1 MFKYSAK
8 RLLIADMAGT
18 TIHEKG
24 IVYNSL
30 FNTIKLIKSDLT
42 KTDIAKFAGHNKMD
56 VIKHFVNVQKMDSP
70 NVVIRNLNSEF
81 NYYLKKEYMNNSS
94 IKLISPKLPEYLNM
108 LRYNGVKVALNTG
121 YNIDIQNLL
130 VDKLN
135 MINFIDDY
143 ISSDEV
149 TKGRPSPYMI
159 HGLMERN
166 GVTDINKVLKVGD
179 TVADILEGKNAGCD
193 TVGVLSGSDSL
204 SMLKKVKPK
213 FVVNNIILINF
224 IDHSCS
230 IVIVP
235 KVARKRKGMVPFWI

>member
-8 RLLIADMAGT
+8 RLLISDMAGT
-18 TIHEKG
+18 TIQEKG

-30 FNTIKLIKSDLT
+30 FNTIKLIKPDLT
-42 KTDIAKFAGHNKMD
+42 KNDIAKFTGHNKVD
-56 VIKHFVNVQKMDSP
+56 VIKHFVNKQKMDSP

-81 NYYLKKEYMNNSS
+81 NYYLKKEYMNNPSVQ
-94 IKLISPKLPEYLNM
+94 LISPNLPVFFNM
-108 LRYNGVKVALNTG
+108 LRYNGIKIALNTG

-159 HGLMERN
+159 HELMERN
-166 GVTDINKVLKVGD
+166 GVTDINEVVKVGD
-179 TVADILEGKNAGCD
+179 TVADIREGKNAGCD

-204 SMLKKVKPK
+204 STLRKEKPN
-213 FVVNNIILINF
+213 FVVNNITCIRF
-224 IDHSCS
+224 I
-230 IVIVP
+230 
-235 KVARKRKGMVPFWI
+235 

>member
-1 MFKYSAK
+1 MK
-8 RLLIADMAGT
+8 RLLISDMAGT
-18 TIHEKG
+18 TIQEKG

-42 KTDIAKFAGHNKMD
+42 KNDIAKFTGHNKID
-56 VIKHFVNVQKMDSP
+56 VIKHFVNKQKMDSP

-81 NYYLKKEYMNNSS
+81 NYYLKKEYMNNPSVQ
-94 IKLISPKLPEYLNM
+94 LISPNLPVFFNM
-108 LRYNGVKVALNTG
+108 LRYNGIKIALNTG

-159 HGLMERN
+159 HELMERN
-166 GVTDINKVLKVGD
+166 GVTDINEVVKVGD
-179 TVADILEGKNAGCD
+179 TVADIREGKNAGCD

-204 SMLKKVKPK
+204 SMLRKEKPN
-213 FVVNNIILINF
+213 FVVNNITCIRF
-224 IDHSCS
+224 I
-230 IVIVP
+230 
-235 KVARKRKGMVPFWI
+235 